1 MSVEKVNLNLKNG
14 VSLRKKQGKQHN
26 PSFNGGISQSML
38 RAEINNHNT
47 PILKGVNVLRK
58 NIGEF
63 QDICLNALG
72 TGLLAPLFIKYNP
85 LSKSDKDTRT
95 YSAWRQPLSAV
106 LAVATQGLITIPF
119 AKIIHN
125 MTNNG
130 WFGEECNKTP
140 FKDDDYVLKE
150 LKKLYPNK
158 NKQELEK
165 ELALFKKQQEENLL
179 NSIRKDNTVYYDYVD
194 AKHQKMKPENFTKL
208 LKETTASLL
217 KEENDQLLRCQNDK
231 YKNRL
236 DRSLFYS
243 QNADSAR
250 NLLTEMEEI
259 VNKTD
264 DLNELDKLFKA
275 KFKELKGKKVDSH
288 LIDMFTETQGRI
300 PAGKEEILAKIN
312 KMRGHV
318 DKYSS
323 GMTVEQITAS
333 VKASVDKRAAIHK
346 NAIEF
351 LNKVTE
357 AINSGKTADQIE
369 QMFEAAKK
377 TDATFS
383 LKDKSFIQEVATKLK
398 ALTKSHIDGT
408 KRISLLLV
416 ALAMLPVSCSLL
428 NWIYPRFMDAVFPNL
443 SSKKHTNE
451 SKELVDKATGNGEV
465 K

>member
-1 MSVEKVNLNLKNG
+1 MSVEKVNLNLKRSAN
-14 VSLRKKQGKQHN
+14 LRVKREMQQT
-26 PSFNGGISQSML
+26 PSFAGGISQSML
-38 RAEINNHNT
+38 RAEINNYNT
-47 PILKGVNVLRK
+47 PVLKGVNVLRK

-85 LSKSDKDTRT
+85 LSKSDEDTRT

-106 LAVATQGLITIPF
+106 LAVATQGLITLPF
-119 AKIIHN
+119 AKIIKN
-125 MTNNG
+125 MTNSG

-140 FKDDDYVLKE
+140 FKDDDYILKE
-150 LKKLYPNK
+150 LKKLNPGMS
-158 NKQELEK
+158 KQELQK
-165 ELALFKKQQEENLL
+165 ELAAVKLQQEETLL
-179 NSIRKDNTVYYDYVD
+179 NSIKNDNTVYYDYID
-194 AKHQKMKPENFTKL
+194 KKHQKMNPDNFTKL

-217 KEENDQLLRCQNDK
+217 KEEKDQLDRCENIK

-236 DRSLFYS
+236 DRSIFYS
-243 QNADSAR
+243 KNADSAR
-250 NLLTEMEEI
+250 SLLTEMEEI

-264 DLNELDKLFKA
+264 DLGELDKLFKA
-275 KFKELKGKKVDSH
+275 KYKELKGKKIDSH
-288 LIDMFTETQGRI
+288 LIDMFVETQGRI
-300 PAGKEEILAKIN
+300 PAGKDEIIAKIN
-312 KMRGHV
+312 KMKGHV

-323 GMTVEQITAS
+323 GMSVEEITAS
-333 VKASVDKRAAIHK
+333 VKASVDKRAVVHK
-346 NAIEF
+346 KAIEF
-351 LNKVTE
+351 LNKVAE
-357 AINSGKTADQIE
+357 AVSGGKTADQIE
-369 QMFEAAKK
+369 QMFEAMKK

-383 LKDKSFIQEVATKLK
+383 LKDKSFIQEVASKLK
-398 ALTKSHIDGT
+398 DLTKSHIEGT

-428 NWIYPRFMDAVFPNL
+428 NWVYPRFMDAVFPNL